1 MNRHTHNHFTFYASM
16 SLEQCLSRLK
26 LAFNESPYAID
37 LLYLNSESYT
47 FRIYGR
53 DDQPPAAPIGGLQRW
68 TAWSTQVT
76 LFQTNSGSRLA
87 YSGPVIWLL
96 FGAYLLSNPTARNAS
111 CLVVPLWLSVAVL
124 GIRRR
129 SGNNTNH
136 QNMVNLVKAA
146 LQYSEVQPVPVVK
159 QLLN

>member
-1 MNRHTHNHFTFYASM
+1 MAT
-16 SLEQCLSRLK
+16 
-26 LAFNESPYAID
+26 D
-37 LLYLNSESYT
+37 
-47 FRIYGR
+47 
-53 DDQPPAAPIGGLQRW
+53 RW

-87 YSGPVIWLL
+87 YSSPVIWLL